1 MMKKITRECVGEYC
15 RGWGGGRPQEPVK
28 VGEVCPMPSFLGL
41 SRLWVNV
48 PSPLKKKNRC
58 YVSDLDCQSTVALYR
73 VDLFLTTGDSILLM
87 NSDVLSCSSTTRR
100 FIAS

>member
-1 MMKKITRECVGEYC
+1 MNIVG
-15 RGWGGGRPQEPVK
+15 GGGGGRPQGPVK

-48 PSPLKKKNRC
+48 PSPLKQKKNRC

>member
-1 MMKKITRECVGEYC
+1 MNIVG
-15 RGWGGGRPQEPVK
+15 GGGGGRPQEPVK

-48 PSPLKKKNRC
+48 PSPLKQKKTDATC
-58 YVSDLDCQSTVALYR
+58 LIWTAKVLLTFIVLISLI
-73 VDLFLTTGDSILLM
+73 LTTGDSILLM
-87 NSDVLSCSSTTRR
+87 NSDVLSCPSTTRR

>member
-48 PSPLKKKNRC
+48 PSPLKQKKTDATCLIWTAKVLLPFIVLISFLR
-58 YVSDLDCQSTVALYR
+58 R
-73 VDLFLTTGDSILLM
+73 VTPFYL
-87 NSDVLSCSSTTRR
+87 
-100 FIAS
+100 

>member
-15 RGWGGGRPQEPVK
+15 RGWGGRPQGPVK

-48 PSPLKKKNRC
+48 PSPLKQKKPDATCLIWTAKVLLTFIVLISFLR
-58 YVSDLDCQSTVALYR
+58 R
-73 VDLFLTTGDSILLM
+73 VTPFYL
-87 NSDVLSCSSTTRR
+87 
-100 FIAS
+100 

>member
-15 RGWGGGRPQEPVK
+15 RGWGVGHPQGPVK

-48 PSPLKKKNRC
+48 PSPLKQKKKKPDATCLIWTAKVLLTFIVLISFLR
-58 YVSDLDCQSTVALYR
+58 R
-73 VDLFLTTGDSILLM
+73 VTPFYL
-87 NSDVLSCSSTTRR
+87 
-100 FIAS
+100 

>member
-15 RGWGGGRPQEPVK
+15 RGWGGGRPQGPVK

-48 PSPLKKKNRC
+48 PSPLKQKKQQKKNDATCLIWTAKVLLTFIVLISFLR
-58 YVSDLDCQSTVALYR
+58 R
-73 VDLFLTTGDSILLM
+73 VTPFYL
-87 NSDVLSCSSTTRR
+87 
-100 FIAS
+100 